1 MTQAIIVY
9 PYVRKGLIWANMGD
23 ILRITHAQLRLK
35 PNMRFGSH
43 RYIWNDGV
51 PGVLTVFG
59 YEDGTGEL
67 RFSTQDAYNLYIHTI
82 NYNRATNDYNIGLLH
97 SIISDAKIAN
107 LGDTYKGEVD
117 LL

>member
-1 MTQAIIVY
+1 M
-9 PYVRKGLIWANMGD
+9 
-23 ILRITHAQLRLK
+23 
-35 PNMRFGSH
+35 
-43 RYIWNDGV
+43 
-51 PGVLTVFG
+51 LTVFG

-67 RFSTQDAYNLYIHTI
+67 RFSTQDAHNFYIHTI

-117 LL
+117 LLWYNNSNMKCTKSQWSWCGSS

>member
-1 MTQAIIVY
+1 MH
-9 PYVRKGLIWANMGD
+9 PYEHKGPIWANMAD
-23 ILRITHAQLRLK
+23 VLMIIQVQLKLE
-35 PNMRFGSH
+35 PNMRHGGH
-43 RYIWNDGV
+43 RYIWNDGI

-67 RFSTQDAYNLYIHTI
+67 RFSTQDAHNLYIHTI

>member
-1 MTQAIIVY
+1 
-9 PYVRKGLIWANMGD
+9 
-23 ILRITHAQLRLK
+23 
-35 PNMRFGSH
+35 MRHGGH

-67 RFSTQDAYNLYIHTI
+67 RFSIQDAHNLYIHTI

-97 SIISDAKIAN
+97 SIISDAKIVN